1 MQLGTGDADQDI
13 EETKDSKGLDL
24 RIALKHISR
33 VPKEHHNIN
42 DDTEQ
47 EPNEILTAR
56 NNLTPVAKR
65 KQDSGESPIKRLNN
79 IDDTCSSCEDSEAND
94 FLWTARKNL
103 TPIDYSCDGSYEGTE
118 DEPSELNSI
127 LKKRRS
133 RMDETADVFVKRGKS
148 ASTDA
153 SYHSSSLDL
162 QGRNTTCATPAS
174 SPVRWELGSESSD
187 DECEARIS
195 LNSQLD
201 LEWDFEGAFDVITK
215 ASLASTTCNGD
226 ISTTGD
232 RRSSTTSEGSRS
244 TLNQEDGHP
253 LSKITE
259 PLIATDFQDVVMQQ
273 VQENKAIKSLWFK
286 VTLLFAV
293 SLAWLGGY
301 GTAVYLDTTSVE
313 STYPVSIIREMRQ
326 ALELQFD
333 HKAEIM
339 QQEFNATLSF
349 ELNALE
355 SKHQDHLITVLS
367 TKELEH
373 REHIDRVLQDEKA
386 SHQLKLSEAISS
398 LQKRQIHEL
407 QAAVS
412 QAKAL
417 EVERWSAKMSQQQKQ
432 LAKDAVR
439 AKITKHH
446 LQICFFRALV
456 GHFLFLSLYS
466 DGPTLI
472 ITILR
477 VVIAVRLFF
486 LFL

>member
-1 MQLGTGDADQDI
+1 MNN
-13 EETKDSKGLDL
+13 K
-24 RIALKHISR
+24 
-33 VPKEHHNIN
+33 
-42 DDTEQ
+42 TEQ
-47 EPNEILTAR
+47 EPNEIVTAR

-65 KQDSGESPIKRLNN
+65 KQDSGESPIKQLNN
-79 IDDTCSSCEDSEAND
+79 YDETCSSSEDSEAND

-133 RMDETADVFVKRGKS
+133 RMDETADEFVKRGRN

-232 RRSSTTSEGSRS
+232 RRSSATSEGSRL
-244 TLNQEDGHP
+244 TLNEDDGHT
-253 LSKITE
+253 LSKMPE

-273 VQENKAIKSLWFK
+273 VQENKAIKSLCLK
-286 VTLLFAV
+286 VTFLFAV
-293 SLAWLGGY
+293 ILAWFGGY
-301 GTAVYLDTTSVE
+301 GTAVYLNNTTVE

-398 LQKRQIHEL
+398 LKKRQIHEL